1 MARIHYTTPEG
12 ATGEVELTAESMT
25 VGRADDNAI
34 VISDNSVSS
43 HHGELVFDGVD
54 WVFNDL
60 GSTNGTKI
68 QGQLVTQVSLSQNPS
83 FTLGSVDCVF
93 IPDASEEETAAA
105 YAAGAGPA
113 AARAVEGY
121 GALPYDGSL
130 RVGFG
135 PKVKQKNG
143 GGGGLLAFGVL
154 GLIACGVAVF
164 LFSSMG
170 S

>member
-12 ATGEVELTAESMT
+12 ATGEIELTAESMT

-34 VISDNSVSS
+34 VIPDGSVSS
-43 HHGELVFDGVD
+43 HHGELVFDGAD

-68 QGQLVTQVSLSQNPS
+68 QGELVTQVALTQNPS

-93 IPDASEEETAAA
+93 IPDAGEAETAAA
-105 YAAGAGPA
+105 YSSGASA
-113 AARAVEGY
+113 AAHTLEGY

-130 RVGFG
+130 RSGFG
-135 PKVKQKNG
+135 PKVREKK
-143 GGGGLLAFGVL
+143 GGGGLMLFGVL

-164 LFSSMG
+164 LFSSMTA
-170 S
+170 